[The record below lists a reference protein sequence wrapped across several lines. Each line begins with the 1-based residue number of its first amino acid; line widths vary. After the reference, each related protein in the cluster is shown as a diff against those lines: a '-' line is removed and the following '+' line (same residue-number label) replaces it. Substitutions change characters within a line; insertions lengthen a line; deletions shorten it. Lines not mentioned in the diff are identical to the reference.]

1 MANASMC
8 ICTVR
13 QMLTH
18 LRRITATWMF
28 VEDKLLSSWS
38 TWSSVGRV
46 GRQRGSREVQNK
58 ATTPFL
64 YTAKAATIPNGMT
77 GWIHNSPFTTRLFIT
92 FNKNSRCTTTIH
104 LTAHGSRSRSRFTS
118 RLTITF
124 TTKFSTFSS
133 FSFGGILKWNPP
145 NLRIFYPFSLVTV
158 ALAQLISTLVCFLG
172 TPLFP
177 PSHSQC
183 GRHCPHTFC
192 CLSATRPLIANRI
205 LFGMTID
212 KRCMICFFFAYRRS
226 SIAWLIT
233 WKNILII
240 HVNLCFRLV
249 QF

>member
-1 MANASMC
+1 M
-8 ICTVR
+8 
-13 QMLTH
+13 
-18 LRRITATWMF
+18 RRCAY
-28 VEDKLLSSWS
+28 VLSGKCLPIW
-38 TWSSVGRV
+38 G
-46 GRQRGSREVQNK
+46 GSRQLECSLKTNCCHLGRRGLQWEGWEGREALVKFRIRPPLHSCTRPKQ
-58 ATTPFL
+58 PP
-64 YTAKAATIPNGMT
+64 YPM

-212 KRCMICFFFAYRRS
+212 KRCMICFFFGNRRS
-226 SIAWLIT
+226 SIQWLIT
-233 WKNILII
+233 
-240 HVNLCFRLV
+240 
-249 QF
+249 